1 MFKEQA
7 VVTSVEESTNR
18 STEGSS
24 QSADNTGICFNGKIF
39 CNYFLSHSYLRT
51 KALVSKCSDFSE
63 RDIAFFW
70 IFVIERNK
78 YANVLFAR

>member
-7 VVTSVEESTNR
+7 VVTSVEESNNR
-18 STEGSS
+18 SIEGSS
-24 QSADNTGICFNGKIF
+24 QSTDNTGICFSGKIF
-39 CNYFLSHSYLRT
+39 YNYFSSHSYLRT
-51 KALVSKCSDFSE
+51 KALISKCSDFSE

-70 IFVIERNK
+70 IFVTGRNK